1 MAKTWEIPGKKSLL
15 NKQIYLFNGKKTGT
29 LLVYCLASSDKV

>member
-1 MAKTWEIPGKKSLL
+1 MAKTWEIPEKKSLL
-15 NKQIYLFNGKKTGT
+15 NKQISFYGKKTGT